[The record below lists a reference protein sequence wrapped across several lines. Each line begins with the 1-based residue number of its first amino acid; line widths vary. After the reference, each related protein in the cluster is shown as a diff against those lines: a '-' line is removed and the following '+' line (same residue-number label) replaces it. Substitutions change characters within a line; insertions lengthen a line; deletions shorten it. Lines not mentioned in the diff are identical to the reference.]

1 MRKANKTELSDTQK
15 SVLFTFLSN
24 LSILKVYNKEF
35 LKSKSFCPSLFSF
48 HKHFLSWQLKIYIIQ
63 KRNSMID

>member
-35 LKSKSFCPSLFSF
+35 LKSKSFYLRLFQM
-48 HKHFLSWQLKIYIIQ
+48 KFLVVIEKYATLTI
-63 KRNSMID
+63 